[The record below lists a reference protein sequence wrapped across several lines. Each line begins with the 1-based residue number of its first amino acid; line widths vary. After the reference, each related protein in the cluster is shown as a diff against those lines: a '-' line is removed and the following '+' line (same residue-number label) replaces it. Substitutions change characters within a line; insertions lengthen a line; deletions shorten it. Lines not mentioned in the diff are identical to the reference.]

1 MFQTTRRR
9 LALWYTIVT
18 AVLLLLF
25 ASGFYFYVRST
36 LIERID
42 DTLNHV
48 VEVIQRSLV
57 LEPVDFHKEGGP
69 LRINIEASFRNNAD
83 TVEDD
88 HIDLEWFSPEGELLW
103 STLSAP
109 LNVPLHPNSA
119 GETVHLPPQPTDGT
133 QEPDLLRQVTQR
145 VQVGRQVLGYL
156 RVSHPWF
163 EVTKPIRQLIFDL
176 SLGTGLMV
184 VAVAAIGWLLSGLAM
199 QPVQASYQQLKQFT
213 ADASHELRNPIA
225 TIQTNVQVALS
236 DPNPDPQWQ
245 QQQLQV
251 VERLTRRL
259 GRLVDDLLF
268 LARQDSGMVQPRWT
282 VVALDALLIDVV
294 EEQQAIALEKGV
306 FLSLDIEEP
315 AEHPLEPRSESRP
328 RNGSKGEI
336 PPEPFTL
343 QGDRDQLARLFTN
356 LVGNAVQYTPR
367 SGKVEVMLQ
376 QVKRNHIVQ
385 LQIQVR
391 DTGIGI
397 PPEALPYI
405 FDRFYRVDPARTHEN
420 AETSIAKPATT
431 GSGLGLAIAHAIVEN
446 HQGNIAVESKLN
458 QGTIFTVTLLDRL
471 GEL

>member
-25 ASGFYFYVRST
+25 ASGFYLYVRST

-57 LEPVDFHKEGGP
+57 LEPVNFHKEGGP
-69 LRINIEASFRNNAD
+69 LRVNFEASFHNNAD

-88 HIDLEWFSPEGELLW
+88 HIDLEWFDPEGELLW
-103 STLSAP
+103 STLSEP
-109 LNVPLHPNSA
+109 LHVPLHPNNT
-119 GETVHLPPQPTDGT
+119 GETVHLLPQKGA
-133 QEPDLLRQVTQR
+133 QEETLLRQVTHR

-282 VVALDALLIDVV
+282 IVALDALLIDVV
-294 EEQQAIALEKGV
+294 EEQQAIAIEKGV

-315 AEHPLEPRSESRP
+315 AEIVLEPRSDARS
-328 RNGSKGEI
+328 RNGAKGEV

-356 LVGNAVQYTPR
+356 LVGNAVQYTPSNGR
-367 SGKVEVMLQ
+367 VEVLLQ
-376 QVKRNHIVQ
+376 QVKRNHLVQ
-385 LQIQVR
+385 LQVQVK

-397 PPEALPYI
+397 PSEALPHI

-420 AETSIAKPATT
+420 AEISVAKPATT
-431 GSGLGLAIAHAIVEN
+431 GSGLGLAIAQAIVEN
-446 HQGNIAVESKLN
+446 HQGQIAVESKADR
-458 QGTIFTVTLLDRL
+458 GTTFTVILIDRL
-471 GEL
+471 GEP